1 MNTTIDHLL
10 TNVYELEG
18 LLLVMDRHKG
28 EVPHIVISRFKEKS
42 QEVADVAKSL
52 EFPTATPPQEVA
64 PASTPEPL
72 PDPAPQATVAPSSP
86 IEEPKVVVTPPIP
99 PPAKDI
105 TEAFTIND
113 RFLFQR
119 ELFDGDKERFDETI
133 ALMQKMRSIDQIQA
147 FMADDLC
154 WNTSVEVVKEFV
166 RLISLSFKE
175 E

>member
-28 EVPHIVISRFKEKS
+28 EVPPSVISRFKEKA

-52 EFPTATPPQEVA
+52 EFPNKAEAA

-72 PDPAPQATVAPSSP
+72 PDPAPQATATPSAPVK
-86 IEEPKVVVTPPIP
+86 IEEPEVNETPPP
-99 PPAKDI
+99 FSKSATKDI
-105 TEAFTIND
+105 TGAFTIND

-119 ELFDGDKERFDETI
+119 ELFDGDKEKFDDTI
-133 ALMQKMRSIDQIQA
+133 ATLQHIGDIDKMKEHMTDILGWD
-147 FMADDLC
+147 
-154 WNTSVEVVKEFV
+154 TSNEVVKEFI
-166 RLISLSFKE
+166 RLIDLSIND
-175 E
+175 